1 MLEVINLSKSYGKNR
16 VLTDINL
23 KIEENKIYGLLGRNG
38 VGKTTLLSL
47 MANQILRNSG
57 EIKLDGED
65 IFENSKAMEDICLVK
80 ELPESLKER
89 KVKEILLLAS
99 IMYKNWDEE
108 YKDYLV
114 KEFNLNVNKKIMK
127 LSKGNKTIV
136 GLIIGLASRSR
147 LTMFDEPTLGLD
159 AAVRYKF
166 YNLLLEDYE
175 NNPRTIIISTHLID
189 EVANLFEEVI
199 ILNEEKITL
208 KDEVSALKE
217 KSYFLAGQEELVNRV
232 IKDKKVIY
240 KEKFASKIIV
250 GIYGYLKDDEKDYI
264 RLNNIEITSIPLQ
277 KLFVYLT
284 ENDLKG
290 ELMNGFNI

>member
-250 GIYGYLKDDEKDYI
+250 GIYGYLKDEEKDYI